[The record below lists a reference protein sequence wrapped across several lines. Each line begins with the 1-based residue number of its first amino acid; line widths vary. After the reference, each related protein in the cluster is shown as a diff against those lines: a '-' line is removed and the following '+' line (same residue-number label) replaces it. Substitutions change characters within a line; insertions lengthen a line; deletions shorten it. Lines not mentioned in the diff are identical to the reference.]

1 MLEYRRVLVRWQ
13 AAQGAH
19 TGLAMPRPAG
29 PGALGRRL
37 LRRRVLYR
45 LLRRRVV
52 LYRLLWCRLLGRH
65 VVWRH
70 VVWQRLLWRGVPGR
84 RDAVTMA
91 LHQAALLSSAR
102 IPACTG
108 SPRNATARS
117 RPDGS
122 PGAPAARLIR
132 H

>member
-1 MLEYRRVLVRWQ
+1 MLEYRRVLVDWQ
-13 AAQGAH
+13 PVEIAKPGQCLID
-19 TGLAMPRPAG
+19 TGVASSRLAWPR
-29 PGALGRRL
+29 ALGRRL
-37 LRRRVLYR
+37 LRRH
-45 LLRRRVV
+45 VV
-52 LYRLLWCRLLGRH
+52 LYRLLW
-65 VVWRH
+65 
-70 VVWQRLLWRGVPGR
+70 RGVPWR

-102 IPACTG
+102 IPACAG

-117 RPDGS
+117 RQGGS